1 VDEHDLSLKN
11 PTKFVGQFYP
21 QEEAETL
28 ADKYDWAVKMAGKH
42 GWRRVVGSPFPKS
55 IINSKSIKQLVDSGT
70 IVIAGGGGGI
80 PVYIMHDGR
89 YEGVDAVVDKDRA
102 AAILGRDIRAQ
113 ELIILT
119 NIDKVY
125 LDYGMLTQRPL
136 DKMTLS
142 QARKYLDQGQ
152 FPPGSMGPKIDAA
165 ISFLENGG
173 ERVIIAP
180 LEKELEAL
188 RGEAGTW
195 ILPD

>member
-1 VDEHDLSLKN
+1 
-11 PTKFVGQFYP
+11 
-21 QEEAETL
+21 
-28 ADKYDWAVKMAGKH
+28 
-42 GWRRVVGSPFPKS
+42 
-55 IINSKSIKQLVDSGT
+55 
-70 IVIAGGGGGI
+70 
-80 PVYIMHDGR
+80 
-89 YEGVDAVVDKDRA
+89 
-102 AAILGRDIRAQ
+102 
-113 ELIILT
+113 
-119 NIDKVY
+119 
-125 LDYGMLTQRPL
+125 MLTQRPL